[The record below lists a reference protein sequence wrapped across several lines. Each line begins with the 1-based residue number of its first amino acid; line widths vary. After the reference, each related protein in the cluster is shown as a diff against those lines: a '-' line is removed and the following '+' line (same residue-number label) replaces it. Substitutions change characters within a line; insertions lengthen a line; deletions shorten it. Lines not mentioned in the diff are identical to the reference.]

1 MLGDLFRAGKQA
13 FDSAYNDGIEAA
25 AQEIEREA
33 QDSEW
38 AGRARRL
45 FRLAETVRDLKR

>member
-13 FDSAYNDGIEAA
+13 FDNAYNDGIEAA

-38 AGRARRL
+38 GGRRL